1 MTDGPGAEDGW
12 LLRRGTG
19 EPVTLYAHGFGGSI
33 TDTRPFARGIEG
45 SSAFLHFRG
54 HGGRP
59 SPGPRWDYAGLA
71 AELDEALR
79 AAGASRAL
87 GVSMGAGALARLLA
101 DRVPATPS
109 PAMET
114 SSGPAMAHPPGAED
128 GAGASPD
135 SVVPAGNDGAARLQ
149 KAALVLPAVLDQP
162 SEAAR
167 RRGDVLRAA
176 VERGDAPALAE
187 LLLAQEPEEVRA
199 NPQARAWIEARA
211 SALIGTDQRDGLSLL
226 EEAALPD
233 REALRAIDIPVLVL
247 THEDDPAHPVDV
259 ARAYAEAIPGAQLH
273 ILPPGSILWLGRD
286 RIREILTG
294 FFND

>member
-1 MTDGPGAEDGW
+1 M
-12 LLRRGTG
+12 LRRGTG

-33 TDTRPFARGIEG
+33 TDTRPFARGIDG

-71 AELDEALR
+71 AELDEALIR
-79 AAGASRAL
+79 AGATRAL

-101 DRVPATPS
+101 GRA
-109 PAMET
+109 PAMPSRAAEAP
-114 SSGPAMAHPPGAED
+114 SGPAAANPPGAGELAGAPPDGAASASKD
-128 GAGASPD
+128 GAG
-135 SVVPAGNDGAARLQ
+135 RLQ
-149 KAALVLPAVLDQP
+149 KAALVLPAVLDRP

-176 VERGDAPALAE
+176 VERGDAPGLAE
-187 LLLAQEPEEVRA
+187 LLLEQEPEEVRA

-211 SALIGTDQRDGLSLL
+211 SALVGTDQRDGLSLL
-226 EEAALPD
+226 QEAALPD
-233 REALRAIDIPVLVL
+233 REALRAVDIPVLVL

-259 ARAYAEAIPGAQLH
+259 ARAYAEAIPGAELH

-286 RIREILTG
+286 RIRDILTG